1 MKKLYIIGIGPG
13 GEEDFTLGMIRALEA
28 SEVIVGYKPYLNY
41 IKNYTQGKEI
51 YTTGM
56 KSEIERCKMA
66 LASAESGKTTA
77 MVSTGDAGLYGMAGP
92 LLELAADKDIDI
104 EIIPG
109 ISANFAAASRVGAPI
124 MHDMVTISLSDLM
137 TPLDLIQ
144 KRIRLAAQGDFVIC
158 FYNPRSKGR
167 PDYLKAAMGILKE
180 EGYEDSRPVALV
192 KHARRVGEEKI
203 LTTVGDLDDSFCD
216 MNTMVIVGNKETY
229 VKNGVMITPRG
240 YKL

>member
-13 GEEDFTLGMIRALEA
+13 SEEDFTLGMIRALEA

-41 IKNYTQGKEI
+41 IKNYTAGKEI

-66 LASAESGKTTA
+66 LASAEAGKTTA

-92 LLELAADKDIDI
+92 LLELAEGKDIAI

-137 TPLDLIQ
+137 TPLDLIK

-158 FYNPRSKGR
+158 LYNPRSKGR
-167 PDYLKAAMGILKE
+167 PHYLKEAMVLLKE
-180 EGYEDSRPVALV
+180 EGYEDTRPVAMV
-192 KHARRVGEEKI
+192 KHARREGEENVI
-203 LTTVGDLDDSFCD
+203 TTVGDLDDSFCD

-229 VKNGVMITPRG
+229 VQDGVMITPRG

>member
-1 MKKLYIIGIGPG
+1 MKKLYILGIGPG
-13 GEEDFTLGMIRALEA
+13 GEEDFTLGMIRALED

-41 IKNYTQGKEI
+41 IKNYTSGKEI
-51 YTTGM
+51 FTTGM
-56 KSEIERCKMA
+56 KSEIERCNMA
-66 LASAESGKTTA
+66 LASAEAGKTTA

-92 LLELAADKDIDI
+92 LLELGTDKGIDI

-137 TPLDLIQ
+137 TPLDLIK

-180 EGYEDSRPVALV
+180 EGYEDSRPVAMV
-192 KHARRVGEEKI
+192 KHARREGEEKI

>member
-13 GEEDFTLGMIRALEA
+13 GEEDFTLAMIQALDD
-28 SEVIVGYKPYLNY
+28 SEVIVGYKPYINY
-41 IKNYTQGKEI
+41 IKKYTEGKEI
-51 YTTGM
+51 FTTGM

-66 LASAESGKTTA
+66 LASAEAGKTTA

-92 LLELAADKDIDI
+92 VLELAAGRDISI

-109 ISANFAAASRVGAPI
+109 ISANFAAASCVGAPI

-137 TPLDLIQ
+137 TPLDLIK

-167 PDYLKAAMGILKE
+167 PHYLKEAMGILKE
-180 EGYEDSRPVALV
+180 EGYDDSRPVAMV
-192 KHARRVGEEKI
+192 KHARRGGEEKV
-203 LTTVGDLDDSFCD
+203 LTTIGELDENFCD

-229 VKNGVMITPRG
+229 VTDGVMITPRG

>member
-28 SEVIVGYKPYLNY
+28 CEVVVGYKPYLNY
-41 IKNYTQGKEI
+41 IKNYTEGKEL

-66 LASAESGKTTA
+66 LASAEAGKTTA

-92 LLELAADKDIDI
+92 LLELAEGKDIAI
-104 EIIPG
+104 EVIPG
-109 ISANFAAASRVGAPI
+109 ISANFAAASRIGAPI

-137 TPLDLIQ
+137 TPLDLIK

-167 PDYLKAAMGILKE
+167 PHYLKEAMAILKE
-180 EGYEDSRPVALV
+180 EGYEDTRPVAMV
-192 KHARRVGEEKI
+192 KHARREGEEI
-203 LTTVGDLDDSFCD
+203 IITTVGDLDDSFCD

-229 VKNGVMITPRG
+229 VQDGVMITPRG
-240 YKL
+240 YRL

>member
-28 SEVIVGYKPYLNY
+28 CEVIVGYKPYLNY
-41 IKNYTQGKEI
+41 IKNYTDGKEI

-66 LASAESGKTTA
+66 LASAEAGKTTA

-92 LLELAADKDIDI
+92 LLELAEGKDIAI

-109 ISANFAAASRVGAPI
+109 ISANFAAASRIGAPI

-137 TPLDLIQ
+137 TPLDLIK
-144 KRIRLAAQGDFVIC
+144 KRMRLAAQGDFVIC
-158 FYNPRSKGR
+158 LYNPRSKGR
-167 PDYLKAAMGILKE
+167 PHYLKEAMAILRE
-180 EGYEDSRPVALV
+180 EGYEDTRPVAMV
-192 KHARRVGEEKI
+192 KHARREGEEKI
-203 LTTVGDLDDSFCD
+203 ITTVGDLDDSFCD
-216 MNTMVIVGNKETY
+216 MNTIVIVGNKETY
-229 VKNGVMITPRG
+229 VQEGVMITPRG
-240 YKL
+240 YLL

>member
-13 GEEDFTLGMIRALEA
+13 GEEDFTLGMIRAMKA
-28 SEVIVGYKPYLNY
+28 CEVIVGYKPYLNY
-41 IKNYTQGKEI
+41 IKNYTAGKEL

-66 LASAESGKTTA
+66 LASAEAGKTTA

-92 LLELAADKDIDI
+92 ILELAEGKDIAI

-137 TPLDLIQ
+137 TPLDLIK

-167 PDYLKAAMGILKE
+167 PHYLKEAMAILKE
-180 EGYEDSRPVALV
+180 EGYEDTRPVAMV
-192 KHARRVGEEKI
+192 KHARREGEEKI
-203 LTTVGDLDDSFCD
+203 ITTVGDLEDSFCD

-229 VKNGVMITPRG
+229 VQDGVMITPRG
-240 YKL
+240 YRL